1 LLTLHNNMKIVIIGT
16 GYVGLVTGV
25 GLASLG
31 NNVTFIDLDEDK
43 INKLK
48 NKILPFYEP
57 GLNVYFEDEETFQR
71 MKFVSTYSDVN
82 WEDQEIVF
90 VCVQTPNNL
99 DTNSVDT
106 KFLESAIT
114 EVNNVQNKNL
124 VITIKST
131 IPPYEIEKICN
142 KVGLDIDSLIFNPEF
157 LREGKAV
164 EDFFKPDRI
173 VIGGSNSSRVQ
184 KLKDLYNDFEAEI
197 ILTDPI
203 SSQLIKYLANTYLP
217 LRLSFVN
224 EAARLIHSSGGN
236 LEDVLNGVGM
246 DSRIGEHYFR
256 PSPAWG
262 GSCFPKDVVEVNNFY
277 NPEDVN
283 LPLIA
288 NIIESNKIQTKW
300 TTNMLK
306 SIHDEKKL
314 SGIILVGAA
323 FKEDT
328 DDLRNSPTIDIYNQL
343 NDENYNTK
351 IYDELIESDEYLS
364 TEDFENLESP
374 YLIALMYP
382 AKDELASKIYEII
395 KRSGSMFYVP
405 WRH

>member
-1 LLTLHNNMKIVIIGT
+1 MNIVIIGT

-31 NNVTFIDLDEDK
+31 NKVTFIDLDTDK
-43 INKLK
+43 ISKLNNKK
-48 NKILPFYEP
+48 LPFYEP
-57 GLNVYFEDEETFQR
+57 GLDKYFEDEQVFER
-71 MKFVSTYSDVN
+71 MHFASNYSDVN
-82 WEDQEIVF
+82 WEDEEIVF

-114 EVNNVQNKNL
+114 EVNNVKNKNL

-142 KVGLDIDSLIFNPEF
+142 KVGLDVDSLTFNPEF
-157 LREGKAV
+157 LREGTAI

-173 VIGGSNSSRVQ
+173 VIGGNDSSKVK
-184 KLKDLYNDFEAEI
+184 KLEDLYSNFKAEI
-197 ILTDPI
+197 IITDPI

-224 EAARLIHSSGGN
+224 EAARLVNSSGGN
-236 LEDVLNGVGM
+236 LDDVLKGVGM
-246 DSRIGEHYFR
+246 DTRIGQHYFR

-277 NPEDVN
+277 DPNEVN
-283 LPLIA
+283 VPLIA

-300 TTNMLK
+300 TANMLK
-306 SIHDEKKL
+306 SIYAEKNL
-314 SGIILVGAA
+314 SGIVLVGAA

-328 DDLRNSPTIDIYNQL
+328 DDLRNSPTLDIYSEL
-343 NDENYNTK
+343 IEENFNTK
-351 IYDELIESDEYLS
+351 IYDDLIKSEDYLS
-364 TEDFENLESP
+364 LKDFENIDSP
-374 YLIALMYP
+374 HLIAIMYP
-382 AKDELASKIYEII
+382 VKEKLMSKINDIVS
-395 KRSGSMFYVP
+395 RTNSFLYVP
-405 WRH
+405 WQI

>member
-1 LLTLHNNMKIVIIGT
+1 LLTLHNMNIVIIGT

-31 NNVTFIDLDEDK
+31 NKVSFIDLDTDK
-43 INKLK
+43 ISKLNNK
-48 NKILPFYEP
+48 NLPFYEP
-57 GLNVYFEDEETFQR
+57 GLGEYFENDEIFTR
-71 MKFVSTYSDVN
+71 MEFFSSYKDVD
-82 WEDQEIVF
+82 WHDIEIVF
-90 VCVQTPNNL
+90 ICVQTPNNL
-99 DTNSVDT
+99 ETNSVDT
-106 KFLESAIT
+106 KFLESALN
-114 EVNNVQNKNL
+114 EVNNLENKDL
-124 VITIKST
+124 IITVKST

-142 KVGLDIDSLIFNPEF
+142 KVGLDTDSLTFNPEF
-157 LREGKAV
+157 LREGTAV
-164 EDFFKPDRI
+164 EDFFNPDRI
-173 VIGGSNSSRVQ
+173 VIGSNNSEKIE
-184 KLKDLYNDFEAEI
+184 KLKDLYKDFKTEI
-197 ILTDPI
+197 IITDPI

-224 EAARLIHSSGGN
+224 EAARLVNSSGGN
-236 LEDVLNGVGM
+236 LEDVLKGVGM

-277 NPEDVN
+277 NPEEVN

-314 SGIILVGAA
+314 TGIILIGAA

-328 DDLRNSPTIDIYNQL
+328 DDLRNSPTLDIYNQL
-343 NDENYNTK
+343 KADNFNTK
-351 IYDELIESDEYLS
+351 IYDELIKSDDYLS
-364 TEDFENLESP
+364 LEDFEKLESP

-382 AKDELASKIYEII
+382 VKDKLMSKINNIVSETSSFLYT
-395 KRSGSMFYVP
+395 P
-405 WRH
+405 WQI

>member
-1 LLTLHNNMKIVIIGT
+1 MNIVIIGT

-31 NNVTFIDLDEDK
+31 NKVTFIDLDTDK
-43 INKLK
+43 ISKLNNKK
-48 NKILPFYEP
+48 LPFYEP
-57 GLNVYFEDEETFQR
+57 GLDKYFEDEQVFER
-71 MKFVSTYSDVN
+71 MHFASNYSDVN
-82 WEDQEIVF
+82 WEDEEIVF

-114 EVNNVQNKNL
+114 EVNNVKNKNL

-142 KVGLDIDSLIFNPEF
+142 KVGLDVDSLTFNPEF
-157 LREGKAV
+157 LREGTAV

-173 VIGGSNSSRVQ
+173 VIGGNDSSKVK
-184 KLKDLYNDFEAEI
+184 KLEDLYSNFKAEI
-197 ILTDPI
+197 IITDPI

-224 EAARLIHSSGGN
+224 EAARLVNSSGGN
-236 LEDVLNGVGM
+236 LDDVLKGVGM
-246 DSRIGEHYFR
+246 DTRIGQHYFR

-277 NPEDVN
+277 DPNEVN
-283 LPLIA
+283 VPLIA

-300 TTNMLK
+300 TANKLK
-306 SIHDEKKL
+306 SIYAEKNL
-314 SGIILVGAA
+314 SGIVLVGAA

-328 DDLRNSPTIDIYNQL
+328 DDLRNSPTLDIYSEL
-343 NDENYNTK
+343 IEENFNTK
-351 IYDELIESDEYLS
+351 IYDDLIKSEDYLS
-364 TEDFENLESP
+364 LKDFENIDSP
-374 YLIALMYP
+374 QLIAIMYP
-382 AKDELASKIYEII
+382 VKEKLMSKINDIVS
-395 KRSGSMFYVP
+395 RTNSFLYVP
-405 WRH
+405 WQI

>member
-1 LLTLHNNMKIVIIGT
+1 MNIVIIGT

-31 NNVTFIDLDEDK
+31 NKVSFIDLDTDK
-43 INKLK
+43 IAKLNNK
-48 NKILPFYEP
+48 NLPFYEP
-57 GLNVYFEDEETFQR
+57 GLDEYFENDEIFTR
-71 MKFVSTYSDVN
+71 MEFFSSYADVD
-82 WEDQEIVF
+82 WQDIEIVF
-90 VCVQTPNNL
+90 ICVQTPNNL
-99 DTNSVDT
+99 ETNSVDT
-106 KFLESAIT
+106 KFLESAIN
-114 EVNNVQNKNL
+114 EVNNLENKDL
-124 VITIKST
+124 IITVKST

-142 KVGLDIDSLIFNPEF
+142 KVGLDTDSLTFNPEF
-157 LREGKAV
+157 LREGTAV
-164 EDFFKPDRI
+164 QDFFNPDRI
-173 VIGGSNSSRVQ
+173 VIGSNDSEKIE
-184 KLKDLYNDFEAEI
+184 KLKDLYKDFKAEI
-197 ILTDPI
+197 IITDPI

-224 EAARLIHSSGGN
+224 EAARLVNSSGGN
-236 LEDVLNGVGM
+236 LEDVLKGVGM

-277 NPEDVN
+277 NPEEVN

-314 SGIILVGAA
+314 TGIILIGAA

-328 DDLRNSPTIDIYNQL
+328 DDLRNSPTLDIYNQL
-343 NDENYNTK
+343 KADNFNTK
-351 IYDELIESDEYLS
+351 IYDELIKSDDYLS
-364 TEDFENLESP
+364 LEDFEKLESP

-382 AKDELASKIYEII
+382 VKEKLMSKINNIVTETSSFLYT
-395 KRSGSMFYVP
+395 P
-405 WRH
+405 WQI

>member
-1 LLTLHNNMKIVIIGT
+1 MNIVIIGT

-25 GLASLG
+25 GLASLS

-48 NKILPFYEP
+48 NKNLPFYEP
-57 GLNVYFEDEETFQR
+57 GLDQYYQDDETFGMMQ
-71 MKFVSTYSDVN
+71 FVSNYSDIN
-82 WEDQEIVF
+82 WEDKEIVF
-90 VCVQTPNNL
+90 ICVQTPNNL
-99 DTNSVDT
+99 ETNSVDT
-106 KFLESAIT
+106 KFLESAIN
-114 EVNNVQNKNL
+114 EVNNIENKDL
-124 VITIKST
+124 VITVKST
-131 IPPYEIEKICN
+131 IPPYEIEKICKN
-142 KVGLDIDSLIFNPEF
+142 VGLDTDSLTFNPEF
-157 LREGKAV
+157 LREGTAV
-164 EDFFKPDRI
+164 ADFFNPDRI
-173 VIGGSNSSRVQ
+173 VIGSNNSEKIE
-184 KLKDLYNDFEAEI
+184 KLKDLYKDFKAEI
-197 ILTDPI
+197 IITDPI

-224 EAARLIHSSGGN
+224 EAARLVNSSGGN
-236 LEDVLNGVGM
+236 LEDVLKGVGL

-277 NPEDVN
+277 NPEEVN

-328 DDLRNSPTIDIYNQL
+328 DDLRNSPTLDIYSQL
-343 NDENYNTK
+343 KDKNINTK
-351 IYDELIESDEYLS
+351 IYDELIKSDDYLS
-364 TEDFENLESP
+364 LEDFEKLESP

-382 AKDELASKIYEII
+382 IKENLMSKINNIVTATSSFLYT
-395 KRSGSMFYVP
+395 P
-405 WRH
+405 WQI

>member
-1 LLTLHNNMKIVIIGT
+1 MNIVIIGT

-48 NKILPFYEP
+48 NKNLPFYEP
-57 GLNVYFEDEETFQR
+57 GLDQYFQDDETFVR
-71 MKFVSTYSDVN
+71 MQFVNNYSDIN
-82 WEDQEIVF
+82 WEDKEIVF
-90 VCVQTPNNL
+90 ICVQTPNNL
-99 DTNSVDT
+99 QTNSVDT
-106 KFLESAIT
+106 KFLESAIN
-114 EVNNVQNKNL
+114 EVNNIENKDL
-124 VITIKST
+124 IITVKST

-142 KVGLDIDSLIFNPEF
+142 NVGLDTDSLTFNPEF
-157 LREGKAV
+157 LREGTAV
-164 EDFFKPDRI
+164 EDFFNPDRI
-173 VIGGSNSSRVQ
+173 VIGSNNSKKIE
-184 KLKDLYNDFEAEI
+184 KLKDLYKDFKAEI
-197 ILTDPI
+197 IITDPI

-224 EAARLIHSSGGN
+224 EAARLVNSSGGN
-236 LEDVLNGVGM
+236 LEDVLKGVGM

-277 NPEDVN
+277 NPEEVN

-314 SGIILVGAA
+314 TGIILVGAA

-328 DDLRNSPTIDIYNQL
+328 DDLRNSPTLDIYSQL
-343 NDENYNTK
+343 KDENINTK
-351 IYDELIESDEYLS
+351 IYDELIKSDDYLS
-364 TEDFENLESP
+364 LEDFEKLESP

-382 AKDELASKIYEII
+382 VKENLMSKINNIVTATSSFLYT
-395 KRSGSMFYVP
+395 P
-405 WRH
+405 WQI

>member
-1 LLTLHNNMKIVIIGT
+1 MNIVIIGT

-43 INKLK
+43 INKLNNK
-48 NKILPFYEP
+48 NLPFYEP
-57 GLNVYFEDEETFQR
+57 GLEKYFDDNDTFAR
-71 MKFVSTYSDVN
+71 MQFVSKYLDVN
-82 WEDQEIVF
+82 WEDKEIVF
-90 VCVQTPNNL
+90 ICVQTPNNL
-99 DTNSVDT
+99 ETNSVDT
-106 KFLESAIT
+106 KFLESAIN
-114 EVNNVQNKNL
+114 EVNNLNNKDL
-124 VITIKST
+124 IITVKST
-131 IPPYEIEKICN
+131 IPPYEIEKICD
-142 KVGLDIDSLIFNPEF
+142 KVGLDSDLLTFNPEF
-157 LREGKAV
+157 LREGTAV
-164 EDFFKPDRI
+164 DDFFNPDRI
-173 VIGGSNSSRVQ
+173 VVGGNNPL
-184 KLKDLYNDFEAEI
+184 KLKKLKELYKDFEAEI
-197 ILTDPI
+197 ITTDPI

-224 EAARLIHSSGGN
+224 EAARLIRSSGGN

-277 NPEDVN
+277 NPEEVN

-382 AKDELASKIYEII
+382 VKDELASKIYEII

>member
-1 LLTLHNNMKIVIIGT
+1 MNIVIIGT

-31 NNVTFIDLDEDK
+31 NNVTFIDLDENK

-48 NKILPFYEP
+48 NKNLPFYEP
-57 GLNVYFEDEETFQR
+57 GLDQYFQDDETFGR
-71 MKFVSTYSDVN
+71 MQFVSNYSDIN
-82 WEDQEIVF
+82 WEDKEIVF
-90 VCVQTPNNL
+90 ICVQTPNNL
-99 DTNSVDT
+99 ETNSVDT
-106 KFLESAIT
+106 KFLESAIN
-114 EVNNVQNKNL
+114 EVNNIENKDL
-124 VITIKST
+124 VVTVKST
-131 IPPYEIEKICN
+131 IPPYEIEKICKN
-142 KVGLDIDSLIFNPEF
+142 VGLDTDSLTFNPEF
-157 LREGKAV
+157 LREGTAV
-164 EDFFKPDRI
+164 EDFFNPDRI
-173 VIGGSNSSRVQ
+173 VIGSNNSEKIE
-184 KLKDLYNDFEAEI
+184 KLKDLYKDFKAEI
-197 ILTDPI
+197 IITDPI

-224 EAARLIHSSGGN
+224 EAARLVNSSGGN
-236 LEDVLNGVGM
+236 LEDVLKGVGM

-277 NPEDVN
+277 NPEEVN

-314 SGIILVGAA
+314 AGIILVGAA

-328 DDLRNSPTIDIYNQL
+328 DDLRNSPTLDIYSQL
-343 NDENYNTK
+343 KDENINTK
-351 IYDELIESDEYLS
+351 IYDELIKSDDYLS
-364 TEDFENLESP
+364 LEDFEKLESP

-382 AKDELASKIYEII
+382 IKENLMSKINNIVTATSSFLYT
-395 KRSGSMFYVP
+395 P
-405 WRH
+405 WQI

>member
-1 LLTLHNNMKIVIIGT
+1 MNIVIIGT

-25 GLASLG
+25 GLASLS

-48 NKILPFYEP
+48 NKNLPFYEP
-57 GLNVYFEDEETFQR
+57 GLDQYFQDDETFER
-71 MKFVSTYSDVN
+71 MQFVSNYSDIN
-82 WEDQEIVF
+82 WEDKEIVF
-90 VCVQTPNNL
+90 ICVQTPNNL
-99 DTNSVDT
+99 ETNSVDT
-106 KFLESAIT
+106 KFLESAIN
-114 EVNNVQNKNL
+114 EVNNIENKDL
-124 VITIKST
+124 VITVKST
-131 IPPYEIEKICN
+131 IPPYEIEKICKN
-142 KVGLDIDSLIFNPEF
+142 VGLDTDSLTFNPEF
-157 LREGKAV
+157 LREGTAV
-164 EDFFKPDRI
+164 ADFFNPDRI
-173 VIGGSNSSRVQ
+173 VIGSNNSEKIE
-184 KLKDLYNDFEAEI
+184 KLKDLYKDFKAEI
-197 ILTDPI
+197 IITDPI

-224 EAARLIHSSGGN
+224 EAARLVNSSGGN
-236 LEDVLNGVGM
+236 LEDVLKGVGL

-277 NPEDVN
+277 NPEEVN

-328 DDLRNSPTIDIYNQL
+328 DDLRNSPTLDIYSQL
-343 NDENYNTK
+343 KDENINTK
-351 IYDELIESDEYLS
+351 IYDELIKSDDYLS
-364 TEDFENLESP
+364 LEDFEKLESP

-382 AKDELASKIYEII
+382 IKENLMSKINNIVTATSSFLYT
-395 KRSGSMFYVP
+395 P
-405 WRH
+405 WQI

>member
-1 LLTLHNNMKIVIIGT
+1 MNIVIIGT

-31 NNVTFIDLDEDK
+31 NKVTFIDLDTEK
-43 INKLK
+43 ITKLNNKK
-48 NKILPFYEP
+48 LPFYEP
-57 GLNVYFEDEETFQR
+57 GLDQYFDDDETFKR
-71 MKFVSTYSDVN
+71 MEFVSKYSDVN
-82 WEDQEIVF
+82 WESQEIVF

-114 EVNNVQNKNL
+114 EINNVQNENL

-131 IPPYEIEKICN
+131 IPPYEIEKIC
-142 KVGLDIDSLIFNPEF
+142 KEVDLDIDSLTFNPEF
-157 LREGKAV
+157 LREGTAV

-173 VIGGSNSSRVQ
+173 VIGCNDPSKVQ
-184 KLKDLYNDFEAEI
+184 KLKDLYTDFKAEI
-197 ILTDPI
+197 IITDPI

-224 EAARLIHSSGGN
+224 EAARLVHNSGGN
-236 LEDVLNGVGM
+236 LDDVLKGIGM
-246 DSRIGEHYFR
+246 DTRIGEHYFR

-277 NPEDVN
+277 DSNEVN
-283 LPLIA
+283 VPLIA

-300 TTNMLK
+300 TANMLK
-306 SIHDEKKL
+306 SIHEEKNLK
-314 SGIILVGAA
+314 GIVLVGAA

-328 DDLRNSPTIDIYNQL
+328 DDLRNSPTLDIYSEL
-343 NDENYNTK
+343 IDENFNTK
-351 IYDELIESDEYLS
+351 IYDDLINSEDYLS
-364 TEDFENLESP
+364 LEEFENLESP
-374 YLIALMYP
+374 HLIALMYP
-382 AKDELASKIYEII
+382 IKEKLMSKINNIVSKTNSFLYT
-395 KRSGSMFYVP
+395 P
-405 WRH
+405 WQI